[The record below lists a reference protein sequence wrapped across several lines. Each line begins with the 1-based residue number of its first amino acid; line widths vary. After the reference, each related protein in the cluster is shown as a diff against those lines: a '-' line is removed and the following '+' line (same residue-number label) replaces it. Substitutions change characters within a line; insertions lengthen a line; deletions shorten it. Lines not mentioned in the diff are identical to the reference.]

1 MAKCKELIDQAGWDA
16 WVASRPPVIQELC
29 ALLPPDNLYKMKS
42 TGRRVTIVSY
52 AENRT
57 ITVAVTG
64 DYNLV
69 ALERQVFGINPDDL
83 EECDLPG
90 DDEQLGVML

>member
-52 AENRT
+52 AEDRT
-57 ITVAVTG
+57 VTVAVTG

-90 DDEQLGVML
+90 DDEPLGVVI

>member
-69 ALERQVFGINPDDL
+69 ALERQVFGINPENL

-90 DDEQLGVML
+90 DDEPLGIVI

>member
-1 MAKCKELIDQAGWDA
+1 MAKCKELIDKAGWDA
-16 WVASRPPVIQELC
+16 WVASRPPVIQGLC

-42 TGRRVTIVSY
+42 TGLRVTIVSY

-57 ITVAVTG
+57 VTVDVTG
-64 DYNLV
+64 DYNLL
-69 ALERQVFGINPDDL
+69 AFERQVFGINPNDL

-90 DDEQLGVML
+90 GDEPLGVMQ